1 MMNFAK
7 MTVFSNGKG
16 VKEAVQATE
25 KLGQEAG
32 LERKE
37 LLRLQLL
44 AEELLG
50 MLQSIAGEVEADY
63 KVEQEGKDFSLVLE
77 STVELTKEMRKTLIS
92 VSSTGENAAAKGFMG
107 KLKDM
112 INAALLPSENGPSA
126 LSMGLMSMGSP
137 SSYVASEN
145 LEWSMSE
152 YVLGVKNTQ
161 GTDAE
166 AAWDELEKSI
176 TASIADDISI
186 RIKGPHV
193 QITVT
198 KKF

>member
-16 VKEAVQATE
+16 VKEAVQATD

-50 MLQSIAGEVEADY
+50 MMQSIAGEVEADY
-63 KVEQEGKDFSLVLE
+63 KVEQEGKDFSLTLD
-77 STVELTKEMRKTLIS
+77 STIELTKEMRKTLLS
-92 VSSTGENAAAKGFMG
+92 VSSTGENAAAIGFMG

-112 INAALLPSENGPSA
+112 INAALLPSENGPSG

-137 SSYVASEN
+137 SSYATSDN

-152 YVLGVKNTQ
+152 YVSGVKNAQ
-161 GTDAE
+161 GKDAE

-186 RIKGPHV
+186 RIKGTNV
-193 QITVT
+193 RIMVT

>member
-16 VKEAVQATE
+16 VKEAVQATD

-50 MLQSIAGEVEADY
+50 MMQSIAGEVEADY
-63 KVEQEGKDFSLVLE
+63 KVEQEGKGFSLTLD
-77 STVELTKEMRKTLIS
+77 STIELTKEMRKTLLS
-92 VSSTGENAAAKGFMG
+92 VSSTGENAAAIGFMG

-112 INAALLPSENGPSA
+112 INAALLPSENGPSG

-137 SSYVASEN
+137 SSYATSDN

-152 YVLGVKNTQ
+152 YVSGVKNTQ
-161 GTDAE
+161 GKDAE

-186 RIKGPHV
+186 RIKGTNV
-193 QITVT
+193 RIMVT